1 MRIYDII
8 RKKRDKEELSKEE
21 IEFFVDRYSKG
32 EIPD

>member
-32 EIPD
+32 